1 MNDITYER
9 VNLAL
14 NALKKV
20 LFNLQL
26 LKKIKVFDVQLQK
39 EIY

>member
-9 VNLAL
+9 VYLAL

-26 LKKIKVFDVQLQK
+26 LKKIKVFDVQV
-39 EIY
+39 